1 MNASSGIRIAYMIG
15 GVQLLLHVVTNGNY
29 GVFRDELYYL
39 DCARHLAWGYVDH
52 PPLSIA
58 LLALTTTILGESVH
72 AIRLFS
78 ELAGAVTVVLGAL
91 LARELGG
98 GRTAQIVA
106 AFTAAVVPGAL
117 VLSGFFSMN
126 AFDLVF
132 WALLMW
138 LLARIVRTD
147 DPRLWLWF
155 GVVAGFGLLNKIS
168 VLFLGAGVAAGVV
181 LTPLRRHLAL
191 RQPYAGSLIAMAI
204 ASPYAFWNLA
214 NDWPTLE
221 FMANAKQYKIA
232 KMAPHEFIGEVAL
245 AMSPPMVLIW
255 GAGLVW
261 LLVPK
266 WGGRFR
272 ALGFWFL
279 AVTTLLIALKVKPYY
294 LFPAFIVPL
303 AAGGCAVEAFLKR
316 WNKRWLAVV
325 AFVWI
330 GLSGLLT
337 LPLAIPVLSPDGMLA
352 FQAKLGM
359 GPGHYETNP
368 VGAMPQYYSDRFGW
382 ENMTAVVA
390 GVFENLDRDE
400 QARTLI
406 LGSNYGEIGAI
417 NYYGP
422 RWGLPTASGGHNNHY
437 LWGPAVDDPLVVI
450 HIGGSRER
458 LEQAFESVER
468 AATVTATYAMPYES
482 DLPVWVCRG
491 GRVPMDDLWEA
502 GKRFI

>member
-1 MNASSGIRIAYMIG
+1 MRIAVLIG
-15 GVQLLLHVVTNGNY
+15 TAQLLLHVVTNGNY

-39 DCARHLAWGYVDH
+39 DCARQLAWGYVDH
-52 PPLSIA
+52 PPLSIG
-58 LLALTTTILGESVH
+58 LLWLATSILGESVH
-72 AIRLFS
+72 AIRLLP
-78 ELAGAVTVVLGAL
+78 ELAGAVTVVVGAL
-91 LARELGG
+91 IARELGG
-98 GRTAQIVA
+98 GQTAQIVA
-106 AFTAAVVPGAL
+106 AFTAAVVPGPA

-147 DPRLWLWF
+147 EPRLWLWF
-155 GVVAGFGLLNKIS
+155 GVVAGIGLLNKIS
-168 VLFLGAGVAAGVV
+168 VLFLGAGVAVAIL
-181 LTPLRRHLAL
+181 LTPLRRHLGCW
-191 RQPYAGSLIAMAI
+191 QPYVGGVVALVL
-204 ASPYAFWNLA
+204 ASPYGFWNLV
-214 NDWPTLE
+214 NNWPTLE

-303 AAGGCAVEAFLKR
+303 AAGGCAVEALLKR
-316 WNKRWLAVV
+316 WNRRWISAI

-330 GLSGLLT
+330 GFSGLLT
-337 LPLAIPVLSPDGMLA
+337 LPLAIPILSPDGMLA
-352 FQAKLGM
+352 FQSKLGM

-368 VGAMPQYYSDRFGW
+368 VGAMPQYFSDRFGW
-382 ENMTAVVA
+382 PNMTRVVA
-390 GVFENLDRDE
+390 GVYETLSAEE
-400 QARTLI
+400 QERTLI

-422 RWGLPTASGGHNNHY
+422 ALGLPRAGGGHNNHY
-437 LWGPAVDDPLVVI
+437 LWGPPVDDPLVVI
-450 HIGGSRER
+450 VLGSSRER
-458 LEQAFESVER
+458 LETAFESVEH
-468 AATVTATYAMPYES
+468 AATVTATYAMPFENN
-482 DLPVWVCRG
+482 LPVWVCRG
-491 GRVPMDDLWEA
+491 LEVSMEEFWFA
-502 GKRFI
+502 GKKFI

>member
-1 MNASSGIRIAYMIG
+1 MADTRWTGTRIAFVIG
-15 GVQLLLHVVTNGNY
+15 TLQFLLHVITNGNY

-58 LLALTTTILGESVH
+58 FLALATTIFGESVH

-78 ELAGAVTVVLGAL
+78 ELAGVATVVLAAL

-106 AFTAAVVPGAL
+106 AFTAAVVPGSL

-138 LLARIVRTD
+138 LFTRIVRTD
-147 DPRLWLWF
+147 DLRIWPWF
-155 GVVAGFGLLNKIS
+155 GVVAGFGLRNKVSI
-168 VLFLGAGVAAGVV
+168 LFLGACVV
-181 LTPLRRHLAL
+181 VVILLTPLRRHLL
-191 RQPYAGSLIAMAI
+191 RWQPYAGAVVAFGI

-214 NDWPTLE
+214 NNWPTLE

-232 KMAPHEFIGEVAL
+232 KMAPHEFIGEAAL

-261 LLVPK
+261 LLVPG

-272 ALGFWFL
+272 ALGLWFL
-279 AVTTLLIALKVKPYY
+279 AIATLLIALKVKPYY

-303 AAGGCAVEAFLKR
+303 AAGGCAVEALLKR
-316 WNKRWLAVV
+316 WNKRWLAIV

-330 GLSGLLT
+330 GFS
-337 LPLAIPVLSPDGMLA
+337 
-352 FQAKLGM
+352 F
-359 GPGHYETNP
+359 
-368 VGAMPQYYSDRFGW
+368 RC
-382 ENMTAVVA
+382 A
-390 GVFENLDRDE
+390 G
-400 QARTLI
+400 
-406 LGSNYGEIGAI
+406 S
-417 NYYGP
+417 
-422 RWGLPTASGGHNNHY
+422 
-437 LWGPAVDDPLVVI
+437 
-450 HIGGSRER
+450 
-458 LEQAFESVER
+458 
-468 AATVTATYAMPYES
+468 
-482 DLPVWVCRG
+482 
-491 GRVPMDDLWEA
+491 
-502 GKRFI
+502 K